1 MTEQKVNFEQSLQQ
15 LEQIVNQIERGEVS
29 LEESIEKYAHGV
41 ELIKKCRAILNQAEK
56 KITLLAQN
64 EEGQLDADG
73 ELEELDESEEI

>member
-1 MTEQKVNFEQSLQQ
+1 MTQQKANFEQSLQQ

-29 LEESIEKYAHGV
+29 LEESIEKYAQGV

-64 EEGQLDADG
+64 EQGQLDTDG
-73 ELEELDESEEI
+73 ELEELDESDEI